1 MTLHPNA
8 QSARAGGPALNP
20 NAQRPRVAGPAL
32 PEPLHA
38 MAERAPVLLIFLR
51 HFG

>member
-8 QSARAGGPALNP
+8 HSSRVGGA
-20 NAQRPRVAGPAL
+20 AL
-32 PEPLHA
+32 PEPLHG
-38 MAERAPVLLIFLR
+38 MAERAPLLLIFLR

>member
-8 QSARAGGPALNP
+8 QGPRAGGPPLHRD
-20 NAQRPRVAGPAL
+20 AQSQRVGGPAL
-32 PEPLHA
+32 PEPLGG

>member
-1 MTLHPNA
+1 MTLHSNA
-8 QSARAGGPALNP
+8 HSPRAGTL
-20 NAQRPRVAGPAL
+20 RL
-32 PEPLHA
+32 PEPLHG